1 MLGEERDRGL
11 ISMLVGGSG
20 GKLEVWEF
28 GVLLQDG
35 GQGCGGGRGGRV
47 GELEVWGSA
56 IGRCESEVFLRKKC
70 FIVLNSVRQNLMVAK
85 WQVHE
90 VTPKID
96 PLLRDLG
103 KALDIYDKAS
113 LVTRYQT

>member
-1 MLGEERDRGL
+1 
-11 ISMLVGGSG
+11 MLVGGSG

-35 GQGCGGGRGGRV
+35 GLGCGGGRGGRV

-70 FIVLNSVRQNLMVAK
+70 FIVLNSVRQNLIVSK
-85 WQVHE
+85 FS
-90 VTPKID
+90 D
-96 PLLRDLG
+96 LNLLGTQHVEILYPCRGRDCTIPEIKNKTEQANRILQ
-103 KALDIYDKAS
+103 L
-113 LVTRYQT
+113 